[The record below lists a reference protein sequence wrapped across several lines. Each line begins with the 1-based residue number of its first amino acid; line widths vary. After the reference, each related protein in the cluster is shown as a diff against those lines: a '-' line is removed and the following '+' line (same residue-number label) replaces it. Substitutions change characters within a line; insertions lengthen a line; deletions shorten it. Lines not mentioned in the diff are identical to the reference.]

1 MEKREQSTEESLER
15 KKRIWDLVMLMAVI
29 CVAGLLVGM
38 VLFSSSSN
46 EVVRYVTQGVFSL
59 LILSL
64 SVYLIVESKGYR
76 EQNKSLIE
84 EVTDLNLRFGILAD
98 AVSAVSSTLD
108 LNEMVSNILGV
119 MLSLTGA
126 NIGAVLLPDEKK
138 EQFRVVAHRGF
149 HERAVASLQIPLD
162 RGNIGKVFT
171 TGKVMIRT
179 DMPEDPKAAQMYL
192 DGKSPVT
199 QVIMALRAKGETV
212 GVAITATMQPHDY
225 TQDEVS
231 LLANLCHE
239 LSVAIINVD
248 LYKQS
253 QNTLQWLADTQEYTG
268 HFIEEII
275 SGVVM
280 IDAEGRVMYFNR
292 EASQI
297 TGIEAKEVI
306 GTDYREFDVEESL
319 RPLAPLRNLLAACLE
334 DERVFRRHEIVT
346 SHREGRRVT
355 ISFNAFP
362 LHRAGDELL
371 GAGLVFMDVSSV
383 KDMEARLRQQDHL
396 SILGQMAAKIAHEVK
411 NPLFAIIG
419 LSDELRES
427 EQDPDRMHLIEMI
440 GREATLCNQ
449 WISGMLSF
457 SKAPTVALVEAEPSY
472 LSLPENLHRLLG
484 DFTRVNGRENLRM
497 VEDYEEG
504 LPQIK
509 MSFDQLRHVFTN
521 LFENAIHAMPQ
532 GGVLTVRARNTRDGH
547 VEVRVEDTGNGI
559 KPDVL
564 PNIFAPFYT
573 NKDDGTGLGLAIVQ
587 KIILDIGGSID
598 VRSQE
603 KVGTTFILKL
613 LVN

>member
-1 MEKREQSTEESLER
+1 MDKREQSAEETLER

-29 CVAGLLVGM
+29 CAVLLLAGM
-38 VLFSSSSN
+38 VFFSYSDN
-46 EVVRYVTQGVFSL
+46 DVARIIIQGVFAL
-59 LILSL
+59 MIIALMAFVVI
-64 SVYLIVESKGYR
+64 ESKRYR

-98 AVSAVSSTLD
+98 AISAVSSTLD
-108 LNEMVSNILGV
+108 LNEMVNNILAV

-126 NIGAVLLPDEKK
+126 NIGAVLLPDESGRFFK
-138 EQFRVVAHRGF
+138 VAAHRGF
-149 HERAVASLQIPLD
+149 HDSAVTALQVPVN
-162 RGNIGKVFT
+162 RGNIGKVFS
-171 TGKVMIRT
+171 TGQVMIR
-179 DMPEDPKAAQMYL
+179 DQMPEDPQAAETYI
-192 DGKSPVT
+192 DGRNPAT
-199 QVIMALRAKGETV
+199 QIIMALRAKGETV
-212 GVAITATMQPHDY
+212 GVAITATIHPHEY
-225 TQDEVS
+225 TKDEMS

-253 QNTLQWLADTQEYTG
+253 QETLRWLADTQEYTE

-275 SGVVM
+275 SGVIMV
-280 IDAEGRVMYFNR
+280 DSDGNVMYFNR
-292 EASQI
+292 EAVEI
-297 TGIEAKEVI
+297 TGIAAKEVV
-306 GTDYREFDVEESL
+306 GVDYLDFETAESL
-319 RPLAPLRNLLAACLE
+319 RPLAPLKNLLAVVLG
-334 DERVFRRHEIVT
+334 DQRVFRRHEIVT
-346 SHREGRRVT
+346 TNREGRRVS

-362 LHRAGDELL
+362 LHRGNGDLM
-371 GAGLVFMDVSSV
+371 GAALVFMDISTV
-383 KDMEARLRQQDHL
+383 KDMEGRLRQQDHL

-419 LSDELRES
+419 LAEELQET
-427 EQDPDRMHLIEMI
+427 EKDPDRLHLIEMI

-457 SKAPTVALVEAEPSY
+457 SKAPTAAAVTAEPSF
-472 LSLPENLHRLLG
+472 LDLPANLHRLLA
-484 DFTRVNGRENLRM
+484 DFIRVNGRENLRV
-497 VEDYEEG
+497 VEDFEEN
-504 LPQIK
+504 LPRVK
-509 MSFDQLRHVFTN
+509 MTLDQLRHVFTN
-521 LFENAIHAMPQ
+521 LFENAFHSMPQ

-547 VEVRVEDTGNGI
+547 IEVRVEDTGFGI

-603 KVGTTFILKL
+603 NVGTTFIIKL
-613 LVN
+613 LVH